1 MSTVKRTGGNYDIYV
16 NSGAGNL
23 TVHGNLV
30 VVGAATYVESTNSY
44 VTDAIVQLNQ
54 GEAGSTVTSGKSGL
68 EIDRGSGTKAY
79 WLFNEVAGGWGANIG
94 ASYTTVQAADPVNA
108 QDVVTKNYLLSIG
121 GAAAGSTYNIQYKS
135 SGGGLAGSNNF
146 NYYYSNGNVALGNT
160 FIANNATIGTFSNN
174 DLTLYA
180 DGTGHVFLQDV
191 LKMQFVT
198 DPTPSNVAS
207 TVQILANT
215 PGSGGTGLYFVNSSG
230 SDELISKKKA
240 TVLALIFG

>member
-54 GEAGSTVTSGKSGL
+54 GESGSTVTSGKSGL

-94 ASYTTVQAADPVNA
+94 ASYTTVQAADPVNGH
-108 QDVVTKNYLLSIG
+108 DVVTKNYLLTIG
-121 GAAAGSTYNIQYKS
+121 GAAAGAEHNVQYNT
-135 SGGGLAGSNNF
+135 GGGLSGDNNF
-146 NYYYSNGNVALGNT
+146 NYYHANGNVVLGNT
-160 FIANNATIGTFSNN
+160 LVANNATIGTYNN
-174 DLTLYA
+174 TDLTLYA

-191 LKMQFVT
+191 LKMQFIT

-207 TVQILANT
+207 TVQLLANT